1 MDADVVIHEAT
12 NAYLS
17 GIDKDTDMR
26 GVTRDAIVHGHST
39 PQIAG
44 EFAKAVRAK
53 TLLLNHFSARYK
65 GDQTV
70 ESVSIMTRIERQAI
84 KASGLNQTQVAATWD
99 FMVFPIRS
107 P

>member
-1 MDADVVIHEAT
+1 
-12 NAYLS
+12 
-17 GIDKDTDMR
+17 MR
-26 GVTRDAIVHGHST
+26 GVTRDAMIHGHST
-39 PQIAG
+39 PCIAG
-44 EFAKAVRAK
+44 EFAKRVRAR

-70 ESVSIMTRIERQAI
+70 ESVSIMTRIEWQAI
-84 KASGLNQTQVAATWD
+84 RASGLNQTQVAATWD